1 MDAGPD
7 DDRPLSVSELT
18 SLIKGTLEA
27 DFSSVWVSGELSNVS
42 RPHSG
47 HVYLTLKDEDAQIR
61 GVVWRSVASQLA
73 FDLRDGLEVVCRGA
87 IDVYPPRGAYQLVIR
102 RIEPLG
108 VGSLQLALRQL
119 QQKLAAEGLFAPE
132 HKKPLPRFPRRIA
145 LVTSPT
151 GAAIRDFLEV
161 LRRRWRGVDVLV
173 IPARVQGEG
182 AAADLVRGIRAA
194 NALPESPDVLVVARG
209 GGSLEDLWCFNEEP
223 VVRAIY
229 ASRIPVVSAVGHEID
244 VTLSDLVADVRAL
257 TPSEAAELVVPSADE
272 LRAGLDGYRQRLTA
286 ALRGRASAARTKLDA
301 LAQHRA
307 FRKPFERIQD
317 RARQLDD
324 LDLRA
329 ARAVRYLLQRSR
341 ERLRGVAGQLESLS
355 PLAVLQRGYSLTLR
369 TGDGAL
375 LTDAAQAEVG
385 ASITTRLA
393 RGTLV
398 SRVEQADAT

>member
-1 MDAGPD
+1 M
-7 DDRPLSVSELT
+7 
-18 SLIKGTLEA
+18 
-27 DFSSVWVSGELSNVS
+27 S

-47 HVYLTLKDEDAQIR
+47 HVYLTLKDEGAQIR

-87 IDVYPPRGAYQLVIR
+87 IDVYPPRGAYQLVLR

-108 VGSLQLALRQL
+108 VGSLQLALQQL

-173 IPARVQGEG
+173 IPAKVQGEG

-194 NALPESPDVLVVARG
+194 NSLPEAPDVLVVARG

-272 LRAGLDGYRQRLTA
+272 LRAGLDGYRQRLSA
-286 ALRGRASAARTKLDA
+286 ALRGRASAARTRLDA

-317 RARQLDD
+317 RARQLDE

-329 ARAVRYLLQRSR
+329 GRAVRYLLQRSQD
-341 ERLRGVAGQLESLS
+341 RLRGVAGQLESLS

-369 TGDGAL
+369 TGDDAL
-375 LTDAAQAEVG
+375 LTDAAQVEAG
-385 ASITTRLA
+385 QPITTRLA

-398 SRVEQADAT
+398 SRVEQADAS